1 MDPELNSENIEN
13 KYERKIKKKLKL
25 FNVIIWVLLQPD
37 GFRHSILHD
46 ITANKFIWNYHF
58 YFLPIISILFW
69 TLFIL
74 F

>member
-1 MDPELNSENIEN
+1 MLINKIMDGEPSKQKNSDPDA
-13 KYERKIKKKLKL
+13 YVRH
-25 FNVIIWVLLQPD
+25 VLQPD